1 MKDNY
6 YPDGLYH
13 TNMLRKEMFMW
24 NLLLA
29 GLGKVPARLLI
40 ALVALGLLAGGL
52 WGFTQRLDQ
61 WRQALSSA
69 QEDARS
75 AHELAQRQ
83 QLVARAWQAH
93 AEHLAEVSA
102 GREQQLEA
110 NQQAL
115 AGKRQQLE
123 RIINDDQTSKKW
135 ADHAVPDGVHQ
146 WLRQL
151 AAADDAGDGATAAHA
166 PLSDTAPAGAGGD
179 RGHPYQ
185 SGSDYAIDGLR
196 TAATA
201 HEH

>member
-1 MKDNY
+1 
-6 YPDGLYH
+6 
-13 TNMLRKEMFMW
+13 MW
-24 NLLLA
+24 NMFLGLCGRIPVRVLVTLA
-29 GLGKVPARLLI
+29 
-40 ALVALGLLAGGL
+40 ALALLAGGV

-93 AEHLAEVSA
+93 AEHLAEVGAS
-102 GREQQLEA
+102 RERQLEA

-146 WLRQL
+146 WLCKL
-151 AAADDAGDGATAAHA
+151 PTTDDTGDGAAPTHA
-166 PLSDTAPAGAGGD
+166 PLPDAAAASPD
-179 RGHPYQ
+179 RDRRHPHQ
-185 SGSDYAIDGLR
+185 SGPDHTADGLR
-196 TAATA
+196 TASAA
-201 HEH
+201 HEY

>member
-1 MKDNY
+1 
-6 YPDGLYH
+6 
-13 TNMLRKEMFMW
+13 MW
-24 NLLLA
+24 NVLL
-29 GLGKVPARLLI
+29 GFFGRIPARVLI
-40 ALVALGLLAGGL
+40 ALVAIVLLIGGL

-93 AEHLAEVSA
+93 AEHLAEVGA
-102 GREQQLEA
+102 HREQQLET
-110 NQQAL
+110 NQKVL

-151 AAADDAGDGATAAHA
+151 AGADDAGDGATAAHA
-166 PLSDTAPAGAGGD
+166 PLSDTASAGAGGD
-179 RGHPYQ
+179 RQHPYQ
-185 SGSDYAIDGLR
+185 SGPDFTADGLR
-196 TAATA
+196 TASSA

>member
-1 MKDNY
+1 
-6 YPDGLYH
+6 
-13 TNMLRKEMFMW
+13 MW
-24 NLLLA
+24 NVLW
-29 GLGKVPARLLI
+29 GFFGRIPARVLI
-40 ALVALGLLAGGL
+40 ALVAIVLLLGGL
-52 WGFTQRLDQ
+52 WGFTYRLDQ

-93 AEHLAEVSA
+93 AEHLAEVGA
-102 GREQQLEA
+102 RREQQLEA
-110 NQQAL
+110 NQKAL

-135 ADHAVPDGVHQ
+135 ADHAVPDGIHQ

-151 AAADDAGDGATAAHA
+151 AASDNAGDGATAPHA
-166 PLSDTAPAGAGGD
+166 PLPDPAPAGTAGH
-179 RGHPYQ
+179 RQYPHQ
-185 SGSDYAIDGLR
+185 SGSRLVADGLR

-201 HEH
+201 NEH